1 MSSTELVAESAALT
15 AKERARII
23 VQNST
28 HDITTTSQSID
39 RPLRSES
46 PEARTV
52 AGDVRRRTNRVTNAE
67 APPPS
72 KSDTKSSTKNRA
84 GKGKGRQE
92 KGFGDGDDSG
102 SEGDRKKPRNRG
114 SVDGRVA
121 VKKPL
126 PAVAGGSSGP
136 ADKKYSGLSAEEEQ
150 AVKLRRAITA
160 MDGRWAT
167 FEKHNQQ
174 CKARSENRGLVLIAK
189 TNLPFASLMVS
200 EDTRLKLSIREGY
213 MEEYKREA
221 LFGHMRDQAMEDD
234 ETNKMTADSS
244 DHFLE
249 DVLLSVEDALIQRC
263 HGFYWSP
270 KLRSAGKVANMS
282 HMMKYMQEGLWEEI
296 KDSVFDEG
304 ENERELVAKFLS
316 EHCPSPMI
324 FDLLADQYFHILFE
338 DLVEGVIAKKS
349 GLDVPALTLVRELKD
364 SRRKKV
370 SRRKE
375 DQLSDKYAEWA
386 ISVLNST
393 ELVKRCKNW
402 PRDTAINDFRSMF
415 KNCKQEFV
423 EDPSDTS
430 SRSVE
435 DPSDNSSRS
444 TVSLVLL
451 KGNKLVNIQPV
462 SSIDLRRMGWKYHQ
476 SGFCRYQRKRVK
488 VTHQWQRYLGMTT
501 EITSGKL
508 WFDVVL
514 VVGMDGEVIG
524 IVTPEKTI
532 GWTDE
537 WDTICDGFD
546 VNDINWAVT

>member
-28 HDITTTSQSID
+28 HNITTTSHSID

-114 SVDGRVA
+114 SGDGRAA

-136 ADKKYSGLSAEEEQ
+136 VDKKYSGLSAEEEQ

-160 MDGRWAT
+160 MDGRWAE
-167 FEKHNQQ
+167 FEKHNQL
-174 CKARSENRGLVLIAK
+174 CKARSENRGPVLIAK

-200 EDTRLKLSIREGY
+200 EDIRLELSRQEGY

-221 LFGHMRDQAMEDD
+221 LFGHIRDQAMEDD

-244 DHFLE
+244 DYFLK

-263 HGFYWSP
+263 HDFYRP
-270 KLRSAGKVANMS
+270 RNRIIDNKATGMS

-296 KDSVFDEG
+296 EDSVFDKG
-304 ENERELVAKFLS
+304 QNERDLVAKFLS

-349 GLDVPALTLVRELKD
+349 GLDVPALTLVKELKD
-364 SRRKKV
+364 SRCR
-370 SRRKE
+370 E
-375 DQLSDKYAEWA
+375 DQLSNKYAKWA
-386 ISVLNST
+386 ISVLDPT

-423 EDPSDTS
+423 ENSSDTS

-435 DPSDNSSRS
+435 DTSDTSSS
-444 TVSLVLL
+444 SPVSLVLL

-462 SSIDLRRMGWKYHQ
+462 SPKDLRRMGWHQ
-476 SGFCRYQRKRVK
+476 YTNNRFYRYQRKRVE
-488 VTHQWQRYLGMTT
+488 VSHQWQKYLGMKT
-501 EITSGKL
+501 EITSGKT

-514 VVGMDGEVIG
+514 NVRMDGEVIG
-524 IVTPEKTI
+524 ILTPEATFR
-532 GWTDE
+532 WADE
-537 WDTICDGFD
+537 WNTICDGFNVD
-546 VNDINWAVT
+546 DISWAVT